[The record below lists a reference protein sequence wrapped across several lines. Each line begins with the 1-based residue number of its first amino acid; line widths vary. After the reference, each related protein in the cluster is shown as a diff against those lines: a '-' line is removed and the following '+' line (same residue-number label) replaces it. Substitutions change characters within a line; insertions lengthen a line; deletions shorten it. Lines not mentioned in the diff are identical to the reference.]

1 MKRKDKDKEEYLHDS
16 PKAFLIRMIIM
27 ILCPVVGS
35 LYFFSVNLVFRTIF
49 RQEVDLADV
58 VFSKERVKQHLK
70 ADEDRERNLVPMEE
84 ALAVSDKKNLRML
97 MLNVIRGDL
106 KSSLESIALALNSE
120 DSETSHYA
128 ASVLRDELNDFRV
141 HVQDLYTDMKVE
153 EQEQTEAETLL
164 IDSMN
169 PILRQ
174 KVFTGMEQI
183 KFVHIMDEAA
193 QSLYQKNPSSM
204 TPKRYEAVCLQ
215 LIEQK
220 EFEKASEWCERLA
233 QMYPDELV
241 SYTCQLKLFFME
253 NDREHFFEALNK
265 LKKSDVII
273 DNETLELIRVF
284 S

>member
-1 MKRKDKDKEEYLHDS
+1 MYKR
-16 PKAFLIRMIIM
+16 
-27 ILCPVVGS
+27 
-35 LYFFSVNLVFRTIF
+35 
-49 RQEVDLADV
+49 Q
-58 VFSKERVKQHLK
+58 
-70 ADEDRERNLVPMEE
+70 
-84 ALAVSDKKNLRML
+84 
-97 MLNVIRGDL
+97 
-106 KSSLESIALALNSE
+106 
-120 DSETSHYA
+120 TSHYA

-253 NDREHFFEALNK
+253 NDREHFFEAVSYTHLG
-265 LKKSDVII
+265 
-273 DNETLELIRVF
+273 
-284 S
+284 